1 MDMNTENNALL
12 DDEDF
17 IIKVKRERSR
27 KPSKKA
33 FLQELNDLRKAD
45 KNVEVYEEIYYTLT
59 EKKLE
64 DLDMNGL
71 NDLIIF
77 IINQQLANERKEN
90 D

>member
-1 MDMNTENNALL
+1 MNIENNALL

-17 IIKVKRERSR
+17 IIKRQRNR
-27 KPSKKA
+27 KPTRKA

-45 KNVEVYEEIYYTLT
+45 KNVEVYEEIYYNLT
-59 EKKLE
+59 EKKLD
-64 DLDMNGL
+64 DLDANGI

-90 D
+90 N

>member
-1 MDMNTENNALL
+1 MNTENNALL

-17 IIKVKRERSR
+17 IIKVKKERSR
-27 KPSKKA
+27 KPTKKA

-90 D
+90 N

>member
-90 D
+90 

>member
-1 MDMNTENNALL
+1 MNTENNALL

-27 KPSKKA
+27 KPTKKA

-45 KNVEVYEEIYYTLT
+45 KNVGVYEEIYYTLT

-90 D
+90 

>member
-1 MDMNTENNALL
+1 MNTENNALL

-17 IIKVKRERSR
+17 IIKAKKERSR
-27 KPSKKA
+27 KPTKKA

-90 D
+90 N

>member
-1 MDMNTENNALL
+1 MNTENNALL

-27 KPSKKA
+27 KPTKKA

-64 DLDMNGL
+64 DLDINGL

-90 D
+90 N

>member
-1 MDMNTENNALL
+1 MNTKNNALL

-17 IIKVKRERSR
+17 IIRVKRERSR

-90 D
+90 

>member
-27 KPSKKA
+27 KPTKKA

-64 DLDMNGL
+64 DLDINGL

-90 D
+90 N

>member
-1 MDMNTENNALL
+1 MNTENNALL

-17 IIKVKRERSR
+17 IIKVKRERGR
-27 KPSKKA
+27 KPTKKA

-90 D
+90 

>member
-1 MDMNTENNALL
+1 MNTENNALL

-27 KPSKKA
+27 KPTKKA

-77 IINQQLANERKEN
+77 IINQQLANERKEK
-90 D
+90 

>member
-1 MDMNTENNALL
+1 MNTENNALL

-77 IINQQLANERKEN
+77 IINQQLANERKEK
-90 D
+90 

>member
-1 MDMNTENNALL
+1 MNTENNALL

-27 KPSKKA
+27 KPTKKA

>member
-77 IINQQLANERKEN
+77 IINQQLANEREEK
-90 D
+90 

>member
-1 MDMNTENNALL
+1 MNTENNALL

-27 KPSKKA
+27 KPTKKA

-64 DLDMNGL
+64 VLDMNGL

-90 D
+90 N

>member
-1 MDMNTENNALL
+1 MNTENNALL

-27 KPSKKA
+27 KPTKKA

-59 EKKLE
+59 ERKLE

-77 IINQQLANERKEN
+77 IINQQLANERKEK
-90 D
+90 

>member
-1 MDMNTENNALL
+1 MNTENNALL

-90 D
+90 

>member
-1 MDMNTENNALL
+1 MNTENNALL

-27 KPSKKA
+27 KPTKKT

-90 D
+90 